1 MTPTEEAVDPI
12 LTGAM
17 GPAPFWSLK
26 PAKKLHPSKRKHKP
40 KRLGSLEAW
49 RSDKIL
55 EAAQQRMI
63 PKKSPPRLQID
74 PLSVVGS
81 KPTASSPLYAQLP
94 GSRASPQ
101 ASPTSGTSQSPNKGS
116 PSSESKEGEASNSK
130 SPNSVAFPSPTGTPG
145 GIRHQKEIEQSPS
158 ANNASSPNSASPEG
172 QVSKPASIDLGGSA
186 TDVTGEAGAPVEE
199 EGAPGT
205 GDGQDVA
212 EEHPIS
218 VLEEDVLIAK
228 LMETE
233 MTLRVKFESGKEL
246 RRVQEKVC
254 KGLEFL
260 GELPSLAENIGIIEG
275 LLFQELL
282 ARLNAASPAM
292 LGAGTVTTPASPTLR
307 ALRQENRCLAGS
319 PQSNKGRPLVNRTP
333 LPGQAHP
340 AGASPQPQRP
350 VQASV
355 DAISH
360 EKQQVLIRETAN
372 LRSLLRIKIEDNG
385 DLALAKTALQDAK
398 LVFQNVW
405 ARAADLPEDNGG
417 QPEQTSWPPSP
428 GENPSLDRR
437 AAQVL
442 LKLRS
447 LPEDPPK

>member
-1 MTPTEEAVDPI
+1 MTPTEDAIDPI

-17 GPAPFWSLK
+17 GAAPFWSLK

-101 ASPTSGTSQSPNKGS
+101 ASPSSGTSQSPNKGS
-116 PSSESKEGEASNSK
+116 LGSESKEGGASNSK

-158 ANNASSPNSASPEG
+158 ANNVSSPNSASPEG
-172 QVSKPASIDLGGSA
+172 QVSEPASLDLGGSA
-186 TDVTGEAGAPVEE
+186 IAVTGDVGALVE

-205 GDGQDVA
+205 GDGQNVA
-212 EEHPIS
+212 EEHSIS

-254 KGLEFL
+254 QGLEFL
-260 GELPSLAENIGIIEG
+260 GELPSLAEDIGIIEG

-333 LPGQAHP
+333 LPGQVHP
-340 AGASPQPQRP
+340 AGASSPPQRP

-360 EKQQVLIRETAN
+360 EKQQVLIRNTAN
-372 LRSLLRIKIEDNG
+372 LRTLLRIKIEDNG
-385 DLALAKTALQDAK
+385 DLALAKTALQDARS
-398 LVFQNVW
+398 VFQNVW
-405 ARAADLPEDNGG
+405 ARAANLPEDNDG
-417 QPEQTSWPPSP
+417 QPEETSWPPSP